1 MGPNAFFYADDR
13 VCRKMSVKLSIRTIK
28 ASDITEMYI
37 TAVPRLPLTGNTQNQ
52 KLFCGIAEAL
62 RQNNAHILQERIFIT
77 EQTRETA
84 ASVRTKIYNELDDG
98 VSPTWL
104 VGGGTGS
111 CVVGIQVH
119 AIAECGAP
127 EVLKFNRTPCGR
139 VAKIPE
145 LLYLTLSNIQQPAVS
160 GQANQA
166 RAMLLSAESI
176 LNDVGINF
184 GAVPRTW
191 MWLKDILKWYNVF
204 NQVRNTFFRERG
216 IIAANGN
223 RRMPASTGIGIHTGN
238 DSVCAMELA
247 AVAGRQSFIEYLDSG
262 GNQNSALDYGSAF
275 SRSCKT
281 RTPAGYTVYVSG
293 TASIAA
299 DGSTLHPGDA
309 QAQIETTVDNV
320 CAVLKEFDYGDDD
333 IVHAIAYCKTPEVR
347 QVFIDDRY
355 CPGWPIIPVIA
366 DICRGELLFEIEV
379 TAARNIE
386 M

>member
-1 MGPNAFFYADDR
+1 MGLKRFFTHDNHVY
-13 VCRKMSVKLSIRTIK
+13 RKMWVKLNIRTIK

-37 TAVPRLPLTGNTQNQ
+37 TAVPRLPLTGNTQNLE
-52 KLFCGIAEAL
+52 LFCGVAEAL
-62 RQNNAHILQERIFIT
+62 KRNNAHILQERIFIT
-77 EQTRETA
+77 EQTREKA
-84 ASVRTKIYNELDDG
+84 ASVRTKIYNELDDC

-104 VGGGTGS
+104 VSGGAGGS
-111 CVVGIQVH
+111 VVGIQVH

-127 EVLKFNRTPCGR
+127 DILTFNHTPCGR
-139 VAKIPE
+139 VVRIPE
-145 LLYLTLSNIQQPAVS
+145 LLYLTLSNIQQPDIS
-160 GQANQA
+160 GLANQA
-166 RAMLLSAESI
+166 RAMLQSAESI

-216 IIAANGN
+216 IIANNGD

-262 GNQNSALDYGSAF
+262 GNQKSALDYGSAF

-299 DGSTLHPGDA
+299 DGSTLHPGNA
-309 QAQIETTVDNV
+309 QTQIETTVDNV

-333 IVHAIAYCKTPEVR
+333 IVHAMAYCKTPEVR
-347 QVFIDDRY
+347 QVFIDGRY

-366 DICRGELLFEIEV
+366 DICRDDLLFEIEV
-379 TAARNIE
+379 TTARNIE